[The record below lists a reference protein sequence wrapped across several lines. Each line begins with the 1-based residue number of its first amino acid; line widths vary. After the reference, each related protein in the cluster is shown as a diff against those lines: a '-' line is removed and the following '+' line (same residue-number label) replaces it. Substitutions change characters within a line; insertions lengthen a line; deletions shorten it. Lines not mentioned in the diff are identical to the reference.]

1 MTGLIASIVEAYG
14 ELRVNKGRIMLA
26 LIGVGFSVFAL
37 TAVLG
42 AGSLFKASFEQM
54 TEAQSGR
61 AGVIQ
66 ATVHRADGEDGT
78 AQVVDEF
85 AALRITHWT
94 RSSETSTRVQ
104 MSTGVRALPL
114 QAVDP
119 AYADMY
125 RVKLLEGRWFTAA
138 DEDRLSPALVV
149 NQDMYEQIG
158 SPPLG
163 HGVPVTLHGPEG
175 TTDTAR
181 AVIIGVVTDV
191 PGVYGPPQGIEAM
204 VLFETAG
211 GLPGAEGAPEADQV
225 SAWVPPEASFA
236 VADHLAAAIDPGPEG
251 EFSIHNN
258 MEWADEADII
268 DYISYGIAGIAG
280 LVLILGAMG
289 LVNISLVSMRY
300 RIREIGIRR
309 SYGAT
314 GARIF
319 VGVMMESVVATVI
332 AGAIGVTLAVALL
345 RLPIVIEQF
354 EKAGLVEA
362 PPFPMSAALV
372 GMGAAT
378 LVGILAGAL
387 PAIVATRIKVIDA
400 IRS

>member
-14 ELRVNKGRIMLA
+14 ELRVNKNRIMLA

-42 AGSLFKASFEQM
+42 AGSLFKATFEQV

-61 AGVIQ
+61 PGVIQ
-66 ATVHRADGEDGT
+66 AAVHRADGTADS
-78 AQVVDEF
+78 AQVIDEF
-85 AALRITHWT
+85 ETLQITHWT

-104 MSTGVRALPL
+104 MSTGVRTLPL

-138 DEDRLSPALVV
+138 DEQRLSPALVI
-149 NQDMYEQIG
+149 NQSMYEQIG

-163 HGVPVTLHGPEG
+163 NGVPVSLHGPEG
-175 TTDTAR
+175 TTETAS
-181 AVIIGVVTDV
+181 AVIIGVVKDAPAV
-191 PGVYGPPQGIEAM
+191 FGPPGGIEAM
-204 VLFETAG
+204 VLFETAS
-211 GLPGAEGAPEADQV
+211 GLPGAEGVPEVQQI
-225 SAWVPPEASFA
+225 SAWVPPEDSFA
-236 VADHLAAAIDPGPEG
+236 VADHLAAALDPGPDG
-251 EFSIHNN
+251 DVSIQNT
-258 MEWADEADII
+258 MEWAGEADII
-268 DYISYGIAGIAG
+268 DYLSYAIAGIAG

-345 RLPIVIEQF
+345 RLPIIIEQF

-362 PPFPMSAALV
+362 PPFPMSAVLV

>member
-14 ELRVNKGRIMLA
+14 ELRVNKNRIMLA

-42 AGSLFKASFEQM
+42 AGSLFKATFEQM

-66 ATVHRADGEDGT
+66 VAVHRADGTNDT
-78 AQVVDEF
+78 AQVIDEF
-85 AALRITHWT
+85 ETLQVTHWT

-104 MSTGVRALPL
+104 MSTGVRALPV

-138 DEDRLSPALVV
+138 DEERLSPALVV
-149 NQDMYEQIG
+149 NQSMYEQIG
-158 SPPLG
+158 APPLG

-175 TTDTAR
+175 TTETAR
-181 AVIIGVVTDV
+181 AVIIGVVKDV
-191 PGVYGPPQGIEAM
+191 PGIFGPPQGMEAM
-204 VLFETAG
+204 VLFETAS
-211 GLPGAEGAPEADQV
+211 GLPGAEGAPEVQQI
-225 SAWVPPEASFA
+225 SAWVPPEDSFA
-236 VADHLAAAIDPGPEG
+236 VADHLAAALDPGPDG
-251 EFSIHNN
+251 DVSIQNT
-258 MEWADEADII
+258 MDWAGEADII
-268 DYISYGIAGIAG
+268 DYLSYAIAGIAG

-345 RLPIVIEQF
+345 RLPIIIEQF

-362 PPFPMSAALV
+362 PPFPMSAVLV

>member
-14 ELRVNKGRIMLA
+14 ELRVNKNRIMLA

-42 AGSLFKASFEQM
+42 AGSLFKATFEQM

-66 ATVHRADGEDGT
+66 VAVHRADGTNDT
-78 AQVVDEF
+78 AQVIDEF
-85 AALRITHWT
+85 ETLQVTHWT

-104 MSTGVRALPL
+104 MSTGVRALPV

-138 DEDRLSPALVV
+138 DEDRLAPALVV
-149 NQDMYEQIG
+149 NQSMYEEIG

-163 HGVPVTLHGPEG
+163 NGVPVSLHGPEG
-175 TTDTAR
+175 TTETAR
-181 AVIIGVVTDV
+181 AVIIGVVKDV
-191 PGVYGPPQGIEAM
+191 PGIFGPPQGMEAM

-211 GLPGAEGAPEADQV
+211 GLPGAEGAPEVQQV
-225 SAWVPPEASFA
+225 SAWVPPEDSFA
-236 VADHLAAAIDPGPEG
+236 VADHLAAALDPGPDG
-251 EFSIHNN
+251 DVSIQNT
-258 MEWADEADII
+258 MDWAGEADII
-268 DYISYGIAGIAG
+268 DYLSYAIAGIAG

-289 LVNISLVSMRY
+289 LVNLSLVSRRY

-345 RLPIVIEQF
+345 RLPIIIEQF

-362 PPFPMSAALV
+362 PPFPMSAVLV

>member
-14 ELRVNKGRIMLA
+14 ELRVNKNRIMLA

-42 AGSLFKASFEQM
+42 AGSLFKATFEQM

-66 ATVHRADGEDGT
+66 VAVHRADGKNDT
-78 AQVVDEF
+78 AQVIDEF
-85 AALRITHWT
+85 KTLQVTHWT
-94 RSSETSTRVQ
+94 RSSEISTRVQ
-104 MSTGVRALPL
+104 MSSGVRALPV

-149 NQDMYEQIG
+149 NQSMYEELG

-163 HGVPVTLHGPEG
+163 RGVPVTLHGPEG
-175 TTDTAR
+175 TMETAR
-181 AVIIGVVTDV
+181 AVIIGVVKDV
-191 PGVYGPPQGIEAM
+191 PGIFGPPQGIEAM

-211 GLPGAEGAPEADQV
+211 GLPGAEGPPEVQQV
-225 SAWVPPEASFA
+225 SAWVPPEDSFA
-236 VADHLAAAIDPGPEG
+236 VADHLAAAIDPGPDG
-251 EFSIHNN
+251 DVSIQNT
-258 MEWADEADII
+258 MDWAGEADII
-268 DYISYGIAGIAG
+268 DYLSYAIAGIAG

-345 RLPIVIEQF
+345 RLPIIIEQF

-362 PPFPMSAALV
+362 PPFPMSAVLV

-378 LVGILAGAL
+378 LVGVLAGAL

>member
-14 ELRVNKGRIMLA
+14 ELRVNKNRIMLA

-42 AGSLFKASFEQM
+42 AGSLFKATFEQM

-66 ATVHRADGEDGT
+66 VAVHRADGTNDT
-78 AQVVDEF
+78 AQVIDEF
-85 AALRITHWT
+85 ETLQVTHWT

-104 MSTGVRALPL
+104 MSTGVRALPV

-138 DEDRLSPALVV
+138 DEDRLAPALVV
-149 NQDMYEQIG
+149 NQSMYEEIG

-163 HGVPVTLHGPEG
+163 NGVPVSLHGPEG
-175 TTDTAR
+175 TTETAR
-181 AVIIGVVTDV
+181 AVIIGVVKDV
-191 PGVYGPPQGIEAM
+191 PGIFGPPQGMEAM
-204 VLFETAG
+204 VLFETAS
-211 GLPGAEGAPEADQV
+211 GLPGAEGAPEVQQI
-225 SAWVPPEASFA
+225 SAWVPPEDSFA
-236 VADHLAAAIDPGPEG
+236 VADHLAAALDPGPDG
-251 EFSIHNN
+251 DVSIQNT
-258 MEWADEADII
+258 MDWAGEADII
-268 DYISYGIAGIAG
+268 DYLSYAIAGIAG

-345 RLPIVIEQF
+345 RLPIIIEQF

-362 PPFPMSAALV
+362 PPFPMSAVLV